1 MSDKPLSK
9 AKFKNFRKKVFDIT
23 TQELDLRAQVK
34 RLYDQLILDAGDN
47 EIALRHARQA
57 FYQIQKYR
65 HAKRMEEIMEF
76 HPFFGANA
84 LSSSWFQ
91 NEEEE
96 EEEDDDGII

>member
-1 MSDKPLSK
+1 MSKPLPK
-9 AKFKNFRKKVFDIT
+9 AQFKNFRKKVFDIT
-23 TQELDLRAQVK
+23 TQELDLRAQIK
-34 RLYDQLILDAGDN
+34 RLYDQLILDAGDD

-65 HAKRMEEIMEF
+65 HEKRMEEVMEF
-76 HPFFGANA
+76 HPFLGANA

-91 NEEEE
+91 NEQEED

>member
-1 MSDKPLSK
+1 MNKPLSS
-9 AKFKNFRKKVFDIT
+9 AKLKNFRQKVFDIT

-34 RLYDQLILDAGDN
+34 RLYDQLILDAGDH

-65 HAKRMEEIMEF
+65 HAKRMEEVMEF

-91 NEEEE
+91 NEQEEGD
-96 EEEDDDGII
+96 EEDDDGII